1 MLSTRAREATQKK
14 DCLSRPKFR
23 KPTHPARAVTR
34 RGQEAENCFTL
45 IFRRPERFMDMC
57 HVFYFSGDVEPVS
70 MPSRLFSGLR
80 RKLAQAQLGAVLRSL
95 SAQITASPHRAEC
108 SQFVAKAFQLECGE
122 NRATEI

>member
-80 RKLAQAQLGAVLRSL
+80 RKLPQAQLGAVFTLAQRTNNRL
-95 SAQITASPHRAEC
+95 SAPGEC